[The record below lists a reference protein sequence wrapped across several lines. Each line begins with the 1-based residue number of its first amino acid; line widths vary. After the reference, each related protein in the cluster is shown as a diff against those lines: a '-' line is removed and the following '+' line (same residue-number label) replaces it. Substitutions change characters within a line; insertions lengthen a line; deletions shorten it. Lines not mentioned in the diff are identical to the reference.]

1 MRRSSAVAVVVA
13 VVASVLTAGCSGPAR
28 RREQSEVLRDTCA
41 SLAAR
46 ATGFDPGLI
55 ADLADGETGPFLLS
69 EGQTAERRA
78 VDVLIERCLPGPG

>member
-1 MRRSSAVAVVVA
+1 MRRRAAVAVAVVVL
-13 VVASVLTAGCSGPAR
+13 SAGCSDPAR

-46 ATGFDPGLI
+46 ATGFDTGLI
-55 ADLADGETGPFLLS
+55 ADLADGETGPFLLP